1 MALLRL
7 RLFGGFE
14 AQLTSGH
21 EVSIVARKARALLAY
36 LSLSP
41 GGRQPREKL
50 AGLLWGGNG
59 DERARASLRQTIA
72 GLRQSLD
79 GSATRVLV
87 TNGPTLELTATGV
100 SVDVLEFQRLVADG
114 SPRALEK
121 AATLYRGDL
130 LEGVATSEPAFEE
143 WLLAERERLR
153 ELAVDALRR
162 LLAHQSWTGSVER
175 AMRTAG
181 RLVAI
186 DPLEE
191 GPHRAL
197 MGLYVRQGRRAAAV
211 RQYRICARM
220 LKRDL
225 GAEPEAETVHLY
237 NAIVGSHSASAAPAP
252 LVEAPRGSKRRPAAI
267 QLPATPFAG
276 REAAME
282 ALGGCL
288 DLAAGGRRQ
297 IVVVTGEAGVGRT
310 RLVEW
315 LALEASRRGARVLAG
330 QANETE
336 RAIPFGLLL
345 DLLRFHV
352 IHNTAVVAALDAE
365 SRVQLSS
372 LFPELARPGASPA
385 PLAANTTRLFGAVA
399 RLLEQTSAER
409 PLTLVAEDIQWAD
422 DASLALLVFLARRLR
437 DCPILI
443 LLTACDD
450 LMTAGHRRMLVRL
463 EQDERA
469 VHVPLLPLG
478 RAVIADLVT
487 ALTPPGVDARSLER
501 RTEQVWRLSEG
512 NPLVAM
518 ETMRVTPP
526 ASVDE
531 LVLSPRVH
539 DMVVRRLEPLSE
551 RARTLLELAAAAGT
565 AVAFTAL
572 RQAAE
577 LPAHEVARGLE
588 ELVQRRLLAAEGD
601 RFTVRHERVRR
612 VVSESVVAPRRDALY
627 TAVSRAQRAHAAARS
642 TAPSR
647 G

>member
-7 RLFGGFE
+7 RLFGGFD
-14 AQLTSGH
+14 AQLIPGQ
-21 EVSIVARKARALLAY
+21 EVSIIPRKARALLAY

-41 GGRQPREKL
+41 DGRQPREKL
-50 AGLLWGGNG
+50 AGLLWGGTG
-59 DERARASLRQTIA
+59 DQQARASLRQTIA

-79 GSATRVLV
+79 GRAAPILV
-87 TNGPTLELTATGV
+87 ANGLTLGLAVPRV
-100 SVDVLEFQRLVADG
+100 SVDVLEFQSLVADG
-114 SPRALEK
+114 SPGALDQ
-121 AATLYRGDL
+121 AAALYRGDL
-130 LEGVATSEPAFEE
+130 LEGIATSEPAFEE

-162 LLAHQSWTGSVER
+162 LLAHHSWTGSVER

-237 NAIVGSHSASAAPAP
+237 NAIVGSRPTAAAPAP
-252 LVEAPRGSKRRPAAI
+252 LPEAPRGGKRRPAAI

-276 REAAME
+276 REAATE
-282 ALGGCL
+282 ALSGCL

-297 IVVVTGEAGVGRT
+297 IAVVTGEGGVGRT

-315 LALEASRRGARVLAG
+315 LAAETTRRGARVLAG

-336 RAIPFGLLL
+336 RAVPFGLLL

-365 SRVQLSS
+365 CRVQLSS

-422 DASLALLVFLARRLR
+422 DASLALLVFLVRRLR

-443 LLTACDD
+443 VLTACDE
-450 LMTAGHRRMLVRL
+450 LMTAVHRRMLARL

-478 RAVIADLVT
+478 RAAIADLVT
-487 ALTPPGVDARSLER
+487 ALTPLGVDARSLER

-518 ETMRVTPP
+518 ETMRVLPP

-531 LVLSPRVH
+531 LVMSPRVR
-539 DMVVRRLEPLSE
+539 DMVLRRVEPLSE
-551 RARTLLELAAAAGT
+551 PARTLLEIAAAAGT

-577 LPAHEVARGLE
+577 LPGHEVARGLE
-588 ELVQRRLLAAEGD
+588 ELVRRRLVHAEGD
-601 RFTVRHERVRR
+601 TFAVRHERVRR
-612 VVSESVVAPRRDALY
+612 VVSESVVAPRRHALH

-642 TAPSR
+642 TATP